1 MKTIANSFQNS
12 MAVKSVTFFASHEC
26 DARLSIKVINLEG
39 SNSLLKQ
46 SQKYTEPELSKRA
59 SNVIPNSDMFVSL
72 QIYDQESGRDLTIPI
87 CTKYVPFKNG
97 RIWEQWLTLP
107 IKIHQLNMSSMLRIK
122 LWEFNGD
129 TKILF
134 GLMETPLFRSE
145 DSTLKRGKEVFKFIK
160 DSSEYT
166 SPYNDE
172 HIKLINDY
180 DTGELKTSQWLN
192 SPVLEA
198 LQEKLNKGKLL
209 IGTFKFTIEHA
220 ITQIPIVYTS
230 SEVSNPQIDIPTF
243 HNLERSDINETSG
256 KTETE
261 IKISLGNSHDS
272 TLFFYD
278 PDQYNT
284 DLVEEKF
291 RRLERSSRE
300 TDIEKFIKPD
310 AKKRDL
316 LNAIIASPPGT
327 KLNGHEKGLIWKY
340 RYYLSNNKKA
350 LTKLLQSTNLS
361 EESEIKEVLDLMDI
375 WAEIDLDDTIEL
387 LGSQYTNLSVR
398 SYAVNRLRKASDK
411 ELELYLLQ
419 LVQSVCFECTSTLS
433 DKSNSE
439 FTIVDIDRSKN
450 EQDHLE
456 GNSGAISDT
465 SQFLA
470 DTFDKNSIMISPL
483 AEFLIRRAIK
493 NFRLGNFFY
502 WFLRSESERN
512 TFLVHILES
521 FRSRLSER
529 SSKIIDDQITLVDM
543 LHQFCEEIKQSKE
556 TTAKKQELLL
566 HLISSRMKPLFKN
579 KSITLPLD
587 PDVIAVDVI
596 PSSCKVFKSSLSP
609 LKITFLTTKGTQ
621 YSLMFKVG
629 DDLIQDQL
637 VVQIIKLMDQLLKNE
652 NVDLKL
658 TPYNILATGK
668 NEGAIEFIPNETM
681 SSILSVHHGILK
693 YLQKTYPS
701 ETEVDGVEPWVMDN
715 FVKSCAGYCVIT
727 YILGVG
733 DRHLDNLLIQPDG
746 KFFHADFGYILGYD
760 PKPFPPLMKLPP
772 QIIEAFGGTDSANYD
787 KFRSYC
793 FVAYSILR
801 RNAGLIINLFE
812 LMKTSDVPNI
822 KMDPDGA
829 VLKVIEKFAFDLSE
843 EDATIHFQNLITS
856 SVNALIPLV
865 IDHLHNLAQYWRV

>member
-1 MKTIANSFQNS
+1 
-12 MAVKSVTFFASHEC
+12 MALNSVTFFVSHEC
-26 DARLSIKVINLEG
+26 DACLTVKIINLEG
-39 SNSLLKQ
+39 SSALLKQ
-46 SQKYTEPELSKRA
+46 SEKYTEPDLSKRA
-59 SNVIPNSDMFVSL
+59 SNFIPNSDMFVSL
-72 QIYDQESGRDLTIPI
+72 QVFDGETGRNLTIPVY
-87 CTKYVPFKNG
+87 TKYVPFKNS
-97 RIWEQWLTLP
+97 RVWDQWLTLP
-107 IKIHQLNMSSMLRIK
+107 IKINQLDMTSTLLIE
-122 LWEFNGD
+122 LWEYNGD
-129 TKILF
+129 TRSIFAKL
-134 GLMETPLFRSE
+134 ETQIFNSH
-145 DSTLKRGKEVFKFIK
+145 DYSLKRGREVFKFTK
-160 DSSEYT
+160 DNEKRAL
-166 SPYNDE
+166 PMKDQN
-172 HIKLINDY
+172 IALINDY
-180 DTGELKTSQWLN
+180 HTGELKTSQWLDN
-192 SPVLEA
+192 SVISALEE
-198 LQEKLNKGKLL
+198 QVKGEKLPL
-209 IGTFKFTIEHA
+209 GTFKLTIQHK
-220 ITQIPIVYTS
+220 ITQVPIVYTA
-230 SEVSNPQIDIPTF
+230 SEVSNAQVNIPTF
-243 HNLERSDINETSG
+243 HNLERNEIQENGNKS
-256 KTETE
+256 ENE
-261 IKISLGNSHDS
+261 VKISLGKSHES

-284 DLVEEKF
+284 DLIEEKF

-300 TDIEKFIKPD
+300 TDTEKYIKPD
-310 AKKRDL
+310 AKKRDV

-327 KLNGHEKGLIWKY
+327 KLTDHEKGLIWKY

-375 WAEIDLDDTIEL
+375 WAEIDLDDTMEL
-387 LGSQYTNLSVR
+387 LGPQYTNISVR
-398 SYAVNRLRKASDK
+398 SYAVNRLRKASDN

-439 FTIVDIDRSKN
+439 FTIVNIENSNNDQNYSGDIID
-450 EQDHLE
+450 
-456 GNSGAISDT
+456 A

-470 DTFDKNSIMISPL
+470 NSFDKNSVMISPL
-483 AEFLIRRAIK
+483 AEFLIRRAVK

-502 WFLRSESERN
+502 WYLRSESERN
-512 TFLVHILES
+512 TFLVHILEI
-521 FRSRLSER
+521 FKSRLPEH
-529 SSKIIDDQITLVDM
+529 SKKTIDDQILLVDM
-543 LHQFCEEIKQSKE
+543 LRKFCEEIKQSKE
-556 TTAKKQELLL
+556 TTVKKQEILL
-566 HLISSRMKPLFKN
+566 HLISSRMRSLFKN
-579 KSITLPLD
+579 KAITLPLD

-609 LKITFLTTKGTQ
+609 LKITFLTANGQ
-621 YSLMFKVG
+621 HYSLMFKVG

-668 NEGAIEFIPNETM
+668 NEGAIGFIPNETM

-693 YLQKTYPS
+693 YLQQNYPS
-701 ETEVDGVEPWVMDN
+701 QAEIDGVEPWVMDN

-812 LMKTSDVPNI
+812 LMKTSDIPNI
-822 KMDPDGA
+822 KMDPEGA
-829 VLKVIEKFAFDLSE
+829 VLKVMEKFAFDLSE
-843 EDATIHFQNLITS
+843 EDATIHFQNLITT